1 MQNDFGIAVIG
12 SGKWGIN
19 HVRAAYQLVGERL
32 KIVCDISEQALQ
44 KAKKVAPTVRT
55 TTRLADVLDDK
66 EIAAVIIA
74 SGAET
79 HAHIGT
85 QCLEAGKH
93 CLIEKPLTLNST
105 DAAVLVK
112 LAEEEGRTLMVG
124 HLLLF
129 HPAINH
135 IRGEILKGNL
145 GEILYLYSQRV
156 NLGTIRR
163 EENAFW
169 SLAPHD
175 ISVLLYLTGQFP
187 VTVAAHGGHF
197 ISKNLPDVV
206 FFHLEFKNELIAHG
220 HVSWLDPHK
229 MRKFTIVGSRK
240 MIIFDDMDPKAKV
253 KIFDKGVG
261 LGIGYGDSV
270 SLPGVSDIQSL
281 GNQLVI
287 REGDT
292 VVAKLP
298 DGEPLKLEQ
307 QHFFDCV
314 ARGTP
319 PLTDGQ
325 NGLQVLRIMEAA
337 QTSLDKGGVPIEI
350 KKVKNA

>member
-1 MQNDFGIAVIG
+1 
-12 SGKWGIN
+12 
-19 HVRAAYQLVGERL
+19 
-32 KIVCDISEQALQ
+32 
-44 KAKKVAPTVRT
+44 
-55 TTRLADVLDDK
+55 
-66 EIAAVIIA
+66 
-74 SGAET
+74 
-79 HAHIGT
+79 
-85 QCLEAGKH
+85 
-93 CLIEKPLTLNST
+93 
-105 DAAVLVK
+105 
-112 LAEEEGRTLMVG
+112 
-124 HLLLF
+124 
-129 HPAINH
+129 
-135 IRGEILKGNL
+135 
-145 GEILYLYSQRV
+145 
-156 NLGTIRR
+156 
-163 EENAFW
+163 
-169 SLAPHD
+169 
-175 ISVLLYLTGQFP
+175 
-187 VTVAAHGGHF
+187 
-197 ISKNLPDVV
+197 
-206 FFHLEFKNELIAHG
+206 
-220 HVSWLDPHK
+220 